1 MAEVTRVPLKPIS
14 RGSLVML
21 FAGIL
26 IGLLIAAVFAWATA
40 PAGVSVDEI
49 RAGTGDNPKAT
60 DVVFIHYTGTLED
73 GTVFDKSQPI
83 QLPVQGILPEGTPL
97 PLENM
102 VPGFREAALQ
112 MQRGGKYKVEIPAEK
127 AYGAEGRINP
137 QTGEGVPPDADLT
150 FEIELV
156 DFLPMAEVDRRFQML
171 QQMMMQQQG
180 QQGAA
185 PGGAEGGQAAPPA
198 PQPTP
203 EATPQAAP

>member
-26 IGLLIAAVFAWATA
+26 IGLLIAAAFAWFTA
-40 PAGVSVDEI
+40 PKGVSVEEV
-49 RAGTGDNPKAT
+49 RAGTGDSPTAS
-60 DVVFIHYTGTLED
+60 DVVFVHDTGKLED
-73 GTVFDKSQPI
+73 GTVFDQSQPLP
-83 QLPVQGILPEGTPL
+83 LPVEGVLPEGTPL

-112 MQRGGKYKVEIPAEK
+112 MQRGGKYTVEIPAEK
-127 AYGAEGRINP
+127 AYGAEGRMNP
-137 QTGEGVPPDADLT
+137 QTGEGVPPNSDLI

-156 DFLPMAEVDRRFQML
+156 DFMPMEEVERRFQTL

-180 QQGAA
+180 AQGGEVA
-185 PGGAEGGQAAPPA
+185 PQAAPPA
-198 PQPTP
+198 
-203 EATPQAAP
+203 

>member
-21 FAGIL
+21 FVGIL
-26 IGLLIAAVFAWATA
+26 IGLALAAAFAWATA
-40 PAGVSVDEI
+40 PKGVSVEEV

-60 DVVFIHYTGTLED
+60 DVVFIHYTGKLAD
-73 GTVFDKSQPI
+73 GTVFDQSQPI

-102 VPGFREAALQ
+102 VPGFKEAALQ

-137 QTGEGVPPDADLT
+137 QTGEGVPPDADLF

-156 DFLPMAEVDRRFQML
+156 DFMPMAEVERRFQML
-171 QQMMMQQQG
+171 QQMMQQQG
-180 QQGAA
+180 GA
-185 PGGAEGGQAAPPA
+185 PGGAQGTPGAPPA

-203 EATPQAAP
+203 EAAPQPAP